1 MVRVSFLVVSRLV
14 GEWNWV
20 GEILRLISGV
30 VTLRVLH
37 VVAELLPGRVLKLAW
52 SVKRGWVLAH
62 RYDAQSMLMWV
73 VDLKFGSLVC
83 TTVLQRSSTS
93 YAGAHQPL

>member
-37 VVAELLPGRVLKLAW
+37 VVAE
-52 SVKRGWVLAH
+52 
-62 RYDAQSMLMWV
+62 
-73 VDLKFGSLVC
+73 
-83 TTVLQRSSTS
+83 
-93 YAGAHQPL
+93 